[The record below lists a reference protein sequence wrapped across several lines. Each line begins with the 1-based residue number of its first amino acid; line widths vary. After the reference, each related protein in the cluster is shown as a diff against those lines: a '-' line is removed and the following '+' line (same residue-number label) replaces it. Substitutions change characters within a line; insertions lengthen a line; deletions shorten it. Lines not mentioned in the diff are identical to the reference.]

1 MTVLVTGAE
10 GVPGSNLARC
20 LLENGFTVRVMLDPE
35 SDEAELEG
43 LHCEVM
49 PGDILDPES
58 TLNALQG
65 IQAVFHCA
73 HTAAFWPPRAGWIDA
88 VNLGGTR
95 NLLVAMSRAGVETLV
110 HVGSAFSFGFGTLEE
125 PGTEET
131 PYMADR
137 FHLAC
142 FDSRRRAQELV
153 QMYSDE
159 GKIRAIIVNP
169 TLVLGPYFA
178 PQDAAGSLISHVSRS
193 PRRFP
198 SGGIN
203 VVGADDAAQAI
214 LKALGRGSPGR
225 CYILGG
231 HNVDYGQL
239 FEKIA
244 LALGVPPP
252 TKRLPDIALRA
263 RGRLGSLHG
272 KLTGRKP
279 FLTRELSHVAATDM
293 YYDPTRAKAELGL
306 STAPLDAIIEGAC
319 RWFMDK
325 RRWSG

>member
-10 GVPGSNLARC
+10 GVLGSSLTRQ
-20 LLENGFTVRVMLDPE
+20 LVESGFTVRVMLDPE
-35 SDEAELEG
+35 SDEAEFEG

-65 IQAVFHCA
+65 IQAVFHSA

-110 HVGSAFSFGFGTLEE
+110 HVGSAFSFGFGTPDE

-142 FDSRRRAQELV
+142 FDSMRRAQELV
-153 QMYSDE
+153 QMYTDE
-159 GKIRAIIVNP
+159 GKIRGIIVNP

-178 PQDAAGSLISHVSRS
+178 PQDAAASLISHVSGS
-193 PRRFP
+193 PRRYP

-203 VVGADDAAQAI
+203 VVGADDAARAI
-214 LKALGRGSPGR
+214 VKALGRGRPGR

-231 HNVDYGQL
+231 CNIGYREL

-244 LALGVPPP
+244 AALGVQPA
-252 TKRLPDIALRA
+252 TKQWPDRTLIA
-263 RGRLGSLHG
+263 RGFLGSLHG

-279 FLTRELSHVAATDM
+279 PVTREVAHVMETDM
-293 YYDPTRAKAELGL
+293 YYDPARAISELEL
-306 STAPLDAIIEGAC
+306 SATPLDTIVEDAC